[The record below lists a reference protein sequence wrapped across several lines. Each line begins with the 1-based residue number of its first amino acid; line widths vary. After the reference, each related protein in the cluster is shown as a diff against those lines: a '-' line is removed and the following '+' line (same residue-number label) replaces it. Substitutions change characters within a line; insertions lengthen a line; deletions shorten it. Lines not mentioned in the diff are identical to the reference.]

1 MVWAALGKAVM
12 GGLKAGVK
20 KVATDKL
27 LNRKKKRPKKRTSGK
42 EMSENMMNNDK
53 KEQKKGGELAVQPS
67 MGLVPTASDLDPVST
82 TPGESDI
89 IIIRKQVIQ
98 VRDLLKDSHS
108 AKREERKQERK
119 ARQTQKRET
128 REEKLE
134 KPKVK
139 PKESKGMKM
148 PKPGL
153 GIGNFLSWLVFGL
166 VVNKL
171 LELLPQLNKIFS
183 WLKPIINF
191 IGGLFKATMGFVVGF
206 IDLAYAGVEKLR
218 ELIVAIGGEGAGELF
233 DKFGNL
239 FTQVMNGAL
248 IAALIGAR
256 VGLFNPFRRKPQ
268 IKPPKRSFSDQVKRR
283 RNLNKRFFD
292 PQRGDKISRAKNIKK
307 LRADKLKR
315 VNEFG
320 KLRRFARFKNFG
332 KNLLN
337 FKNLKNLKNLRGFG
351 IGMLADM
358 GVDRLFPNQA
368 QNVANLQSRVF
379 KNFKNFKPGQTLKN
393 VGQGVMDV
401 GQKAKNVAKTTAKNL
416 STTAKKI
423 TPAVKSTTKTLSTAA
438 KTTAKNLTPALKST
452 TKTLSTAAKTTG
464 KSTLKAVSGTLKSAK
479 KIISP
484 IVKKIPFVGA
494 LIDFALNYF
503 VFKEPLGKSAFM
515 AIGAGVGAWLGGM
528 LGTLIPVPFVGTAIG
543 AFIGGAGG
551 DMLAGAIYDAIF
563 KEKEPKKEEGED
575 KKMKEERTLTNR
587 FDINTGKSYINNQE
601 VSVDEYSK
609 FINLSKEE
617 KLDKYGIIKV
627 NSDSENIISNNTQSK
642 ASGLDTHPSYA
653 QGGMMVVDNTTT
665 YIQPIEV

>member
-1 MVWAALGKAVM
+1 MPN
-12 GGLKAGVK
+12 LK
-20 KVATDKL
+20 
-27 LNRKKKRPKKRTSGK
+27 
-42 EMSENMMNNDK
+42 
-53 KEQKKGGELAVQPS
+53 
-67 MGLVPTASDLDPVST
+67 
-82 TPGESDI
+82 
-89 IIIRKQVIQ
+89 
-98 VRDLLKDSHS
+98 
-108 AKREERKQERK
+108 
-119 ARQTQKRET
+119 
-128 REEKLE
+128 
-134 KPKVK
+134 
-139 PKESKGMKM
+139 
-148 PKPGL
+148 L

-171 LELLPQLNKIFS
+171 LELMPQLRKIFS
-183 WLKPIINF
+183 WLKPIVNF

-206 IDLAYAGVEKLR
+206 IDLSYAGVEKL
-218 ELIVAIGGEGAGELF
+218 EKLMEAIGGEGGKELF
-233 DKFGNL
+233 ERFGKL
-239 FTQVMNGAL
+239 FTQVLNGAL

-256 VGLFNPFRRKPQ
+256 VGLFKGKPK
-268 IKPPKRSFSDQVKRR
+268 IKQPKRSFSDQVKRR

-315 VNEFG
+315 VKKFG

-337 FKNLKNLKNLRGFG
+337 FKNLKNLKNLRSFG

-393 VGQGVMDV
+393 VGEGVTDV
-401 GQKAKNVAKTTAKNL
+401 ASKAKNVAKTTAKNL
-416 STTAKKI
+416 ST
-423 TPAVKSTTKTLSTAA
+423 AA
-438 KTTAKNLTPALKST
+438 KTTTKNLSTTAKKLTPALKST

-515 AIGAGVGAWLGGM
+515 SIGAGVGAWLGGM

-563 KEKEPKKEEGED
+563 KEKEPKKEDGED
-575 KKMKEERTLTNR
+575 KEMKEERTLTNR
-587 FDINTGKSYINNQE
+587 FDMDTGKAYINNQE
-601 VSVDEYSK
+601 VSTDEYSE

-627 NSDSENIISNNTQSK
+627 NSKDIISNNTQSK
-642 ASGLDTHPSYA
+642 VEGLDTHPSYA

>member
-1 MVWAALGKAVM
+1 MLGILGKTL
-12 GGLKAGVK
+12 LKSGAK
-20 KVATDKL
+20 KIAKDKL
-27 LNRKKKRPKKRTSGK
+27 LNRKKKTNKRRVSVKKIMGM
-42 EMSENMMNNDK
+42 EDK
-53 KEQKKGGELAVQPS
+53 QKRGGALSIQPR
-67 MGLVPTASDLDPVST
+67 MDLVPNEKDFDPVSDT
-82 TPGESDI
+82 SGESDI
-89 IIIRKQVIQ
+89 VIIRKQLIQ
-98 VRDLLKDSHS
+98 VKDILKDSYT
-108 AKREERKQERK
+108 AKKEGRDEERKS
-119 ARQTQKRET
+119 RQTEKREK

-148 PKPGL
+148 PNLGL
-153 GIGNFLSWLVFGL
+153 GIGNFLSWLVMGII
-166 VVNKL
+166 VGKL
-171 LELLPQLNKIFS
+171 LTLLPALKKIFGI
-183 WLKPIINF
+183 LKPITDF
-191 IGGLFKATMGFVVGF
+191 IGGLFNATMGFVVGF
-206 IDLAYAGVEKLR
+206 IDLSYKGVE
-218 ELIVAIGGEGAGELF
+218 ELEKAIKAIGGEGAAELF
-233 DKFGNL
+233 EKFGKL
-239 FTQVMNGAL
+239 FTQVLNGAL

-256 VGLFNPFRRKPQ
+256 VGLFNPFRRKPK
-268 IKPPKRSFSDQVKRR
+268 IKPPKRSFSNQVKRR

-292 PQRGDKISRAKNIKK
+292 PKRGVKSKRVRNIKK
-307 LRADKLKR
+307 LREARLKR
-315 VNEFG
+315 VKKFG
-320 KLRRFARFKNFG
+320 RLRKFANFKNVG
-332 KNLLN
+332 KNILN

-368 QNVANLQSRVF
+368 QNVANLQSRVL

-393 VGQGVMDV
+393 VGQGVTDV
-401 GQKAKNVAKTTAKNL
+401 AQKAKNVAKTTAKKV
-416 STTAKKI
+416 STT
-423 TPAVKSTTKTLSTAA
+423 A
-438 KTTAKNLTPALKST
+438 KTTAKKVFTTAKKLTPALKST

-563 KEKEPKKEEGED
+563 KEKEPKKEDGED
-575 KKMKEERTLTNR
+575 KEMKEERTLTNR
-587 FDINTGKSYINNQE
+587 FDMDTGKAYINNQE
-601 VSVDEYSK
+601 VSVDEYSE

-627 NSDSENIISNNTQSK
+627 NSEDIISNNTQSM
-642 ASGLDTHPSYA
+642 SQGLDTKPSY
-653 QGGMMVVDNTTT
+653 GSDGMMVLYNTTT
-665 YIQPIEV
+665 YIQPVEV